1 MNLLKESRK
10 HKTLNTVTPN
20 PTQNQIKKMQNTA
33 QFLEQKILFHTN
45 INKKKIPVKQF
56 VKSIKNGPYQKTQ

>member
-10 HKTLNTVTPN
+10 HKNLNTVTPN
-20 PTQNQIKKMQNTA
+20 PAQNQIKKIQNTA

>member
-1 MNLLKESRK
+1 MNLLKESGK

-20 PTQNQIKKMQNTA
+20 PAQNQIKKIQNTA

-45 INKKKIPVKQF
+45 INEKKIPVKQF
-56 VKSIKNGPYQKTQ
+56 VKSIKNGSYQKTQ